1 MISIIIPY
9 YNDEKYI
16 VKLVAE
22 IEANNIKKDEYEVL
36 IIDGKSNLESRAIIE
51 EIATNHPNIKILDNV
66 KRITPCAIN
75 IGINES
81 KGEYII
87 LLSAH
92 CGIAPNYIQTL
103 IDECESLNA
112 DVIGAVGKTET
123 LGNSHQELAIKYV
136 LSNKFGVGNALY
148 RIGIDSIKEVDT
160 VAYACYRKD
169 IFKKLGLFDE
179 KLVRN
184 QDLEFNK
191 RVKNHNGKI
200 YLTPDTYFVYYA
212 RNNYKDLYR
221 NNFGNGYWSIVT
233 PYLLGEVKSESLRHY
248 IPFIFVM
255 TILISLMLSII
266 FRGALLIGLG
276 IISVYLLFVLANS
289 IDIKLKRDRGV
300 RIRNLMFA
308 FIVLHFSYGFG
319 SLKAFL
325 DILRGKYKL
334 EKSER

>member
-1 MISIIIPY
+1 MISIIITY

-16 VKLVAE
+16 ARLIVD
-22 IEANNIKKDEYEVL
+22 IGTNYIKDGYEVL

-51 EIATNHPNIKILDNV
+51 EIARTHPNIKILDNE

-81 KGEYII
+81 RGEYII

-112 DVIGAVGKTET
+112 DVIGAVGMTET
-123 LGNSHQELAIKYV
+123 LGSSHQAAAIKYV
-136 LSNKFGVGNALY
+136 LSSRFGVGNAFY
-148 RIGIDSIKEVDT
+148 RTGVDSIKEVDT

-179 KLVRN
+179 KLARN

-200 YLTPDTYFVYYA
+200 YLTPDTYFIYYA

-221 NNFGNGYWSIVT
+221 NNFGNGYWSIIS

-255 TILISLMLSII
+255 TILISLMLSVI

-319 SLKAFL
+319 SLKAVL

-334 EKSER
+334 EKSKR